1 MRTAIR
7 FGLIPALSLWLSA
20 AAYAAG
26 IEGDY
31 LETRS
36 ADVYTGP
43 CFANGEVG
51 LQGNQAIVAWR
62 VRRGTWN
69 GVSLGGLSVVGIAR
83 AGATLG
89 DLYHDPYPAR
99 AVVIVDENA
108 TGAQKLA
115 LVEFAKAMAGRLLE
129 DVVEV
134 QAAPIS
140 LVIGEGDQHGSA
152 VLAAGD
158 VVSVRTR
165 SLGHKD
171 HFCGNEVTYYPP
183 LARQL
188 SHSMPV
194 FALANEYSGASLGS
208 RWRLLNRR
216 SAFVGN
222 FETGS
227 REVTENLGADSPGGE
242 R

>member
-7 FGLIPALSLWLSA
+7 FGLAPALLLWISA

-26 IEGDY
+26 IDGDY

-51 LQGNQAIVAWR
+51 LQGNQAIVAWK
-62 VRRGTWN
+62 VRHGTWD
-69 GVSLGGLSVVGIAR
+69 GVSLDGLSVVGIAH
-83 AGATLG
+83 ANATLG

-99 AVVIVDENA
+99 AVVIVDQNA
-108 TGAQKLA
+108 GDAQKRA
-115 LVEFAKAMAGRLLE
+115 LVEFAKSMAGRLLE
-129 DVVEV
+129 NVVQMQV
-134 QAAPIS
+134 APIS
-140 LVIGEGDQHGSA
+140 MVMGQGDQHGSA
-152 VLAAGD
+152 VLTVGNF
-158 VVSVRTR
+158 VSVRTR

-183 LARQL
+183 LTRRL

-194 FALANEYSGASLGS
+194 FALANQYSGASLGTQ
-208 RWRLLNRR
+208 WRLMNRR

-222 FETGS
+222 FA
-227 REVTENLGADSPGGE
+227 TEAPEFTEYRAHPE
-242 R
+242 RAGY